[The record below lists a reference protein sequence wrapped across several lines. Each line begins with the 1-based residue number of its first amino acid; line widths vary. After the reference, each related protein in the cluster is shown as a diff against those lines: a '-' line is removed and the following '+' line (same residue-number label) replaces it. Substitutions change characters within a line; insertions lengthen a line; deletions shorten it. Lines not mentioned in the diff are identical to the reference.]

1 MRGTVVEDLVVDL
14 VGKDDQVVLAGDFQ
28 DLLQQVVRIQRAG
41 GVVGVD
47 DDDGARA
54 LGDLGADVVQIG
66 QPACPLVAH
75 VVHGRAPREADCGRP
90 QRVVGGGN
98 QHLVPCV
105 QQRVERQHDQLAH
118 AVADVD
124 VIDRDAADAFE
135 LRVVHDGLARREKAL
150 GIRITGGIGQV
161 GHDVLAHLVGCIEAE
176 RRHVADIELD
186 DALAVLLHLPGPG
199 QHRSAD
205 VVADVGQ
212 LGRLVDGLHDDCG
225 HRERCGTMGMT
236 A

>member
-1 MRGTVVEDLVVDL
+1 MRGTIVEDLVVDL
-14 VGKDDQVVLAGDFQ
+14 VGKDDQAVLAGDLE
-28 DLLQQVVRIQRAG
+28 DLLQQVIRIQRAG

-54 LGDLGADVVQIG
+54 LGDLGADVVQIR
-66 QPACPLVAH
+66 QPARAFITH
-75 VVHGRAPREADCGRP
+75 VVHGRATREADRRRP
-90 QRVVGGGN
+90 QRVIRRGH
-98 QHLVPCV
+98 QHLVARV

-118 AVADVD
+118 AVADID
-124 VIDRDAADAFE
+124 VIDRDAADALE

-150 GIRITGGIGQV
+150 GIRIAGGIGQV

-176 RRHVADIELD
+176 RRHVANIQLD